1 MMLMYVHVIFK
12 IISESCNFIGD
23 TEISI
28 VLCEEC
34 TFIVVSDMRECQE
47 WIDTINFV
55 AASYSAP
62 CQLDVT
68 EQKRFQRPLLPA
80 SCTTLNLVIWL
91 LCAV

>member
-1 MMLMYVHVIFK
+1 MLVVR
-12 IISESCNFIGD
+12 
-23 TEISI
+23 I
-28 VLCEEC
+28 V
-34 TFIVVSDMRECQE
+34 FNVVSDMRECQE

-80 SCTTLNLVIWL
+80 CCTTLNLVIRA
-91 LCAV
+91 AVYSCCGRVFSARLPHKL